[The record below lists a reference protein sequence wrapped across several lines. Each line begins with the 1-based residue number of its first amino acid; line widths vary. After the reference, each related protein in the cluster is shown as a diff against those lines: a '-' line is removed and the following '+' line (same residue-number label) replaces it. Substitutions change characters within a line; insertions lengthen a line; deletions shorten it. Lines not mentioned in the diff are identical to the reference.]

1 MKHFGLLFDQFEYM
15 CDMTNRLG
23 SENLKQLRTSIKE
36 DKAQGLVMRQKK
48 QAMVTEIK
56 GFIELYQT
64 YTINDYDYW
73 NYKDAPMF
81 SLFVEKF
88 EKKAQDL
95 DGRSNQL
102 ILGII
107 EEDDTEQ

>member
-1 MKHFGLLFDQFEYM
+1 
-15 CDMTNRLG
+15 
-23 SENLKQLRTSIKE
+23 
-36 DKAQGLVMRQKK
+36 
-48 QAMVTEIK
+48 MVTEIK
-56 GFIELYQT
+56 GFVELYQS

-107 EEDDTEQ
+107 DDDETGKSIFDSLIYLSHISEQ

>member
-1 MKHFGLLFDQFEYM
+1 MT
-15 CDMTNRLG
+15 DMTNRLG
-23 SENLKQLRTSIKE
+23 RENYDILKKSIKE
-36 DKAQGLVMRQKK
+36 DKTQGLVMKQKK
-48 QAMVTEIK
+48 QAMLTEIK
-56 GFIELYQT
+56 GFIEIYQT

-107 EEDDTEQ
+107 DDNDTEQ